1 MEKSKTKQSKS
12 LNKMNDMK
20 SAKSIKVE
28 PAKTG
33 GMKGVSNTVLP

>member
-20 SAKSIKVE
+20 SGKSIKAE
-28 PAKTG
+28 PTKTG
-33 GMKGVSNTVLP
+33 GVKGVSNTVLP